1 MANKQQLTRDYIMT
15 YISDFYKDVNGIRP
29 RGYNF
34 NAFTDA
40 ELIEFWNDLEEQ
52 LEENNKEEEIA
63 AKESIVAM
71 ELSIK
76 QLINNGAA
84 TEATALRWLL
94 TGYCQDYLN
103 DNNYITGYDIDGF
116 LYNYG
121 LSPYND
127 YGKGLREKLLTI
139 ARQLYGQYEAVQHLK
154 LNSDKNKYHEQEKV

>member
-1 MANKQQLTRDYIMT
+1 MADKQQLSRNEIMT
-15 YISDFYKDVNGIRP
+15 HVSDLYKDVYGIRP

-40 ELIEFWNDLEEQ
+40 ELNEFWNDLIEQ
-52 LEENNKEEEIA
+52 LDRNNKEEEIA

-116 LYNYG
+116 LFDHG

-127 YGKGLREKLLTI
+127 YGKGLKEKLLAI
-139 ARQLYGQYEAVQHLK
+139 AQQLYKQH
-154 LNSDKNKYHEQEKV
+154 HEQEKV

>member
-1 MANKQQLTRDYIMT
+1 
-15 YISDFYKDVNGIRP
+15 
-29 RGYNF
+29 
-34 NAFTDA
+34 
-40 ELIEFWNDLEEQ
+40 
-52 LEENNKEEEIA
+52 
-63 AKESIVAM
+63 VAM

-94 TGYCQDYLN
+94 TGYCPEYKEENQ
-103 DNNYITGYDIDGF
+103 YITAYEIDGF

-139 ARQLYGQYEAVQHLK
+139 AQQLYKQ
-154 LNSDKNKYHEQEKV
+154 YHEKENKQTISV

>member
-1 MANKQQLTRDYIMT
+1 MADNKPLSRNEIMT
-15 YISDFYKDVNGIRP
+15 HVSDLYKDVYGIRP

-40 ELIEFWNDLEEQ
+40 ELNEFWNDLIEQ
-52 LEENNKEEEIA
+52 LDRNNIEEEIA

-127 YGKGLREKLLTI
+127 YGKGLRNKLLTI
-139 ARQLYGQYEAVQHLK
+139 AQQLYKQ
-154 LNSDKNKYHEQEKV
+154 YHEKENKQTISV